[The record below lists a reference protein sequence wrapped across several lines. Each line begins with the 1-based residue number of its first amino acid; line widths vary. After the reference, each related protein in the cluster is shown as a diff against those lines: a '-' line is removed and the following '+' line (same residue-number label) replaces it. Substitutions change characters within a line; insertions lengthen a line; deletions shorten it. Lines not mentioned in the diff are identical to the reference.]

1 MVGSSS
7 ARIEK
12 RSRTYKSSSTR
23 KVDVKTTIGIQI
35 ISKCWFIICSR
46 FAIHY
51 FLEEEQ
57 AQSNT

>member
-7 ARIEK
+7 ARVEK
-12 RSRTYKSSSTR
+12 GSRTYKSSSTR
-23 KVDVKTTIGIQI
+23 KVDVKTTIEIQI

-46 FAIHY
+46 FAINC